1 MEPGLLTGGLGL
13 VGSNARSALCTLAI
27 FGMHVN
33 VGRVDHFYSPFSY
46 SLPFCFI
53 LTKIR

>member
-27 FGMHVN
+27 FGVRVN
-33 VGRVDHFYSPFSY
+33 PFD
-46 SLPFCFI
+46 
-53 LTKIR
+53 LTQD